1 MFRPRTSI
9 SLTRLQDALLC
20 LGVAAYFLG
29 FLAAIEVALRK
40 LSY

>member
-1 MFRPRTSI
+1 MARPRRSTDLS
-9 SLTRLQDALLC
+9 RLEDALLG
-20 LGVAAYFLG
+20 LAVAAYFLG